1 MPEEIYADPV
11 ISRLTE
17 LSRNCVCFAND
28 LFSLGKESERSQ
40 NGGEYN
46 LVGVMRRKYNLSI
59 RDAIRATASYH
70 DNLVRE
76 FIAGSKAATHF
87 DEATNK
93 MVEKYIRALEVQMI
107 ANIEWSTRETDRYPH
122 RYEGADQITQILN

>member
-1 MPEEIYADPV
+1 
-11 ISRLTE
+11 
-17 LSRNCVCFAND
+17 
-28 LFSLGKESERSQ
+28 
-40 NGGEYN
+40 
-46 LVGVMRRKYNLSI
+46 MRRKYNLSI
-59 RDAIRATASYH
+59 QEAIRATASYH

-87 DEATNK
+87 DEATNE

-122 RYEGADQITQILN
+122 RYEGADQRTQILN